1 MDDILLTL
9 TEIARAQDEGV
20 LAFHRAGG
28 ADGDLEQG
36 DYVNRYVCRAQVAKV
51 VKWIE
56 TDPKAVIGTR
66 ALQALRAAAGMEG
79 GG

>member
-28 ADGDLEQG
+28 GRRRL
-36 DYVNRYVCRAQVAKV
+36 
-51 VKWIE
+51 
-56 TDPKAVIGTR
+56 GTGG
-66 ALQALRAAAGMEG
+66 LREPLCLPRTGGEG
-79 GG
+79 GQVD